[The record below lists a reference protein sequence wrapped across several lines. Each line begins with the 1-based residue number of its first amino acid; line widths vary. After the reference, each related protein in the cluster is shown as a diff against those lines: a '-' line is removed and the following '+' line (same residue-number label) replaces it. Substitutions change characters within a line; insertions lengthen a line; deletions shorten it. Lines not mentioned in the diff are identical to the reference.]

1 MRDRLLGSWTLLRAE
16 VVDKG
21 RVVDPMAFGPHPA
34 GFIHYLPNGLMTAL
48 IAPDNV
54 CPVAPADAA
63 GFMGYGGSYTV
74 LSDRVIHHVRI
85 TSRPQDVGADYVRL
99 VSWQDGKLWLATPD
113 PPDPGQR
120 AMRLLWS
127 RLD

>member
-16 VVDKG
+16 VVDKN

-34 GFIHYLPNGLMTAL
+34 GFIHYLPNGLMAAL
-48 IAPDNV
+48 IAPDNACAV
-54 CPVAPADAA
+54 PPAAA

-74 LSDRVIHHVRI
+74 LSDRVVHHVRI
-85 TSRPQDVGADYVRL
+85 NSRSQDVGTDYVRL
-99 VSWQDGKLWLATPD
+99 VSWQNSKLWLATPD
-113 PPDPGQR
+113 PPVSGQR